1 MSICYFRELYVAAEI
16 VVKGLVEG
24 GLRNLEFV
32 KVKLK

>member
-16 VVKGLVEG
+16 IVKGLVEE

-32 KVKLK
+32 NVKLK